1 MNLVVR
7 TANASVNTA
16 TGGGATNTNATG
28 AIATGASDTV
38 AVPAE
43 VANAIADPNG
53 IVTGAQARLVA
64 LRRAALPAQ
73 VITTVMRSGPHGVT
87 LATQGEVLPMGAAI
101 MVIGAGAVGVLGAA
115 GATATNIRTTGM

>member
-16 TGGGATNTNATG
+16 TGGEATNTSATG

-53 IVTGAQARLVA
+53 IVTGAQVRLAA
-64 LRRAALPAQ
+64 LRKVALPAQ
-73 VITTVMRSGPHGVT
+73 VITTVIRSGPHGVT
-87 LATQGEVLPMGAAI
+87 LATKGEVLPMGAAI

-115 GATATNIRTTGM
+115 EATAINIRTTGM